1 MSKFHINK
9 NGVPAPC
16 RAKPGNCPYGGD
28 ERHFDTVEEA
38 QRFADKENAEK
49 YGILRSSEGRSP
61 ETVEGFN
68 AGLEER
74 LFSKHVSD
82 RIFAARRGYGAEILA
97 KDENK
102 NVRLTLAEKGFVP
115 DILAQDKDPDVRER
129 VLLTNGDKLSEAS
142 IEALANDE
150 KWYIRQAI
158 AERGQHLDK
167 LSDDERAEVRG
178 AVALQGHAL
187 DKLTNDDSPWVR
199 SRVARKGHNLDK
211 LVNDESPEVRAEV
224 ARQGY
229 KLDKLVKDEDPEVRK
244 AVAMQGYG
252 LVELQHDEDPEV
264 RAAVEYAMNPELYYE
279 PKREHS
285 FSLMRK
291 YVDEVKGVKP
301 IDYKEYAKEHN
312 VSIPEAAKMRMKEN
326 LKVVNGDSDLY
337 SVEFEN
343 DKPVVYRNYTD
354 KSEKVRAND
363 DGTIKN
369 AKQVVNGE
377 RINRLIHQY
386 YEALKIK

>member
-1 MSKFHINK
+1 MAKFHINK
-9 NGVPAPC
+9 HGVPAPC
-16 RAKPGNCPYGGD
+16 RAQKGNCPYGGD
-28 ERHFDTVEEA
+28 EQHFDTIEKA
-38 QRFADKENAEK
+38 QEYADKENAEK
-49 YGILRSSEGRSP
+49 YGIIKHLGGRSA
-61 ETVEGFN
+61 ENVEGFN

-115 DILAQDKDPDVRER
+115 DTLAQDKDPEVRER

-142 IEALANDE
+142 IEALSNDE
-150 KWYIRQAI
+150 KWYIRKAI
-158 AERGQHLDK
+158 AKRGQHLDK

-178 AVALQGHAL
+178 EVALQGHAL

-229 KLDKLVKDEDPEVRK
+229 QLNKLVKDEDPEVRK

-264 RAAVEYAMNPELYYE
+264 RKAVEYSMNPELYYE
-279 PKREHS
+279 PKREQS
-285 FSLMRK
+285 FSLTRK
-291 YVDEVKGVKP
+291 YTDEVKGVEP
-301 IDYKEYAKEHN
+301 VDYKEYAKEHN

-326 LKVVNGDSDLY
+326 LNVVTQDDSY

-343 DKPVVYRNYTD
+343 DKPVVYRNYKD
-354 KSEKVRAND
+354 KSEKLKANS

-369 AKQVVNGE
+369 AKQTVHGE

-386 YEALKIK
+386 YEALKVK

>member
-9 NGVPAPC
+9 HGVPAPC

-28 ERHFDTVEEA
+28 DRHFDTLEEA
-38 QRFADKENAEK
+38 QKFADKENAEK
-49 YGILRSSEGRSP
+49 YGILRPSEGRSA

-82 RIFAARRGYGAEILA
+82 RLFAARRGYGAEILA
-97 KDENK
+97 KDKNK
-102 NVRLTLAEKGFVP
+102 NVRLTLAERGFVP
-115 DILAQDKDPDVRER
+115 DILAKDEDPEVRER
-129 VLLTNGDKLSEAS
+129 VLVTNGDKLSEAS

-150 KWYIRQAI
+150 KWYIRQAV
-158 AERGQHLDK
+158 AERGHHLDK
-167 LSDDERAEVRG
+167 LSNDERAEVRG
-178 AVALQGHAL
+178 AVALQGYAL

-199 SRVARKGHNLDK
+199 ARVARKGHNLDK

-279 PKREHS
+279 PKREQG
-285 FSLMRK
+285 FSLRRK
-291 YVDEVKGVKP
+291 YTDNIKGVKP
-301 IDYKEYAKEHN
+301 IDYKEYAKKHN

-326 LKVVNGDSDLY
+326 LKVVNGDLTNY

-343 DKPVVYRNYTD
+343 DRPVVYDKD
-354 KSEKVRAND
+354 KSKKLEAND

-377 RINRLIHQY
+377 RINRLIYQY

>member
-1 MSKFHINK
+1 MAKFHINK
-9 NGVPAPC
+9 HGIPAPC
-16 RAKPGNCPYGGD
+16 KATKGNCPYGGD
-28 ERHFDTVEEA
+28 EQHFDTIEKA
-38 QRFADKENAEK
+38 QEYADKENAEK
-49 YGILRSSEGRSP
+49 YGILSYSGGRSA
-61 ETVEGFN
+61 ENVEGFN

-115 DILAQDKDPDVRER
+115 DTLAQDKDPEVRER

-142 IEALANDE
+142 IEALSNDE
-150 KWYIRQAI
+150 KWYIRRAV
-158 AERGQHLDK
+158 AKRGQHLDK

-178 AVALQGHAL
+178 EVALQGHAL

-211 LVNDESPEVRAEV
+211 LVNDESSEVRAEV

-229 KLDKLVKDEDPEVRK
+229 QLNKLVKDEDPEVRK

-264 RAAVEYAMNPELYYE
+264 RKAVEYSMNPELYYE
-279 PKREHS
+279 PKREQS
-285 FSLMRK
+285 FSLTRK
-291 YVDEVKGVKP
+291 YTDEVKGVEP
-301 IDYKEYAKEHN
+301 VDYKEYAKEHN

-326 LKVVNGDSDLY
+326 LNVVTQDDSY

-343 DKPVVYRNYTD
+343 DKPVVYINYKD
-354 KSEKVRAND
+354 KSEKLKANS

-369 AKQVVNGE
+369 AKQTVHGE

-386 YEALKIK
+386 YEALKVK